1 MKVNKKAL
9 QLIDKGLSSKTVS
22 KLTESQINVLHSKLL
37 GEATVNVSSKNP
49 NASQIAKDMTS
60 KGISVTVTEKDIEE
74 QDDLDNNDALG
85 ADAMQSVTG
94 QETPHDEKD
103 MAPDGMDDD
112 SDNNRKEMGEA
123 DIKKGEPNPW
133 AICHAQVGPKKTR
146 KFERCVMSVKKQL
159 KEGKNPV
166 SLFLETQIQRIVEK
180 HIPPRITKGDLL
192 KVISESEP
200 TTAPT
205 KPKTKPKTNPT
216 KRPSHPG
223 KNPNPGENPTPKA
236 KKGETKEQSA
246 PTTKPAPTKPG
257 TKPDTRPRP
266 SHPGKNPNPGENP
279 APKAKKSETKEQQTA
294 PAPTTKP
301 APTKPGTRPDTKP
314 RPSHPGKNPNPG
326 ENPAPKAG
334 KVSPEEA
341 KDKVIDVIMNLLKK

>member
-37 GEATVNVSSKNP
+37 GE
-49 NASQIAKDMTS
+49 Q
-60 KGISVTVTEKDIEE
+60 VTEVPNKKTYEVGPKGGEVNGVVISQDPSTKKVMVTTKEGEIDEEEEVTLDPNKDTET
-74 QDDLDNNDALG
+74 QDPHQVGPSSDDGFGD
-85 ADAMQSVTG
+85 
-94 QETPHDEKD
+94 ETDGMGMMEEKD
-103 MAPDGMDDD
+103 G
-112 SDNNRKEMGEA
+112 
-123 DIKKGEPNPW
+123 PNPW
-133 AICHAQVGPKKTR
+133 AICHSQVGPKKSR
-146 KFERCVMSVKKQL
+146 KWERCVREVKKQL

-166 SLFLETQIQRIVEK
+166 SLFLETQIERIVEK

-200 TTAPT
+200 AVAPT
-205 KPKTKPKTNPT
+205 KPKTKPT
-216 KRPSHPG
+216 
-223 KNPNPGENPTPKA
+223 
-236 KKGETKEQSA
+236 
-246 PTTKPAPTKPG
+246 TKPG
-257 TKPDTRPRP
+257 TKP

-301 APTKPGTRPDTKP
+301 APTKPGTKPDTRP
-314 RPSHPGKNPNPG
+314 RPAHPGKNPNPG
-326 ENPAPKAG
+326 ENPAPKAK
-334 KVSPEEA
+334 KVSPEDA

>member
-9 QLIDKGLSSKTVS
+9 ELIDKGLSSKTVS
-22 KLTESQINVLHSKLL
+22 KLTESQINVLHKKLFVEETMVSKTDAETISKLKSEKKPFQVYEKEL
-37 GEATVNVSSKNP
+37 DEEEEVTLDPNKDTETQDPHQIGPSS
-49 NASQIAKDMTS
+49 DDGFGDETDGM
-60 KGISVTVTEKDIEE
+60 GMMEEKD
-74 QDDLDNNDALG
+74 G
-85 ADAMQSVTG
+85 
-94 QETPHDEKD
+94 
-103 MAPDGMDDD
+103 
-112 SDNNRKEMGEA
+112 
-123 DIKKGEPNPW
+123 PNPW
-133 AICHAQVGPKKTR
+133 AICHSQVGPKKSR
-146 KFERCVMSVKKQL
+146 KWERCVREVKKQL

-166 SLFLETQIQRIVEK
+166 SLFLETQIEKIVEK
-180 HIPPRITKGDLL
+180 HIPPRITKGDLM

-216 KRPSHPG
+216 TRPSHPG
-223 KNPNPGENPTPKA
+223 KNPNPGENPAPKA

-279 APKAKKSETKEQQTA
+279 APKAKK
-294 PAPTTKP
+294 
-301 APTKPGTRPDTKP
+301 
-314 RPSHPGKNPNPG
+314 
-326 ENPAPKAG
+326 
-334 KVSPEEA
+334 VSPEQA